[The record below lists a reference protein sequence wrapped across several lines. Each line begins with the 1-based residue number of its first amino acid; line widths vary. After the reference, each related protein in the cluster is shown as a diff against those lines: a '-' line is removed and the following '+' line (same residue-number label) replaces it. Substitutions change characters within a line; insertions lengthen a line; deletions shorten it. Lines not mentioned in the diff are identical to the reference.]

1 LSFEQRSQAGWI
13 GGPKREVILGCA
25 LKIGLMRSE
34 PLRAS
39 LLLFTAIVVLLLAY
53 QATGDIFLAFGPND
67 YPYVAGFRED
77 FEIDEPTFIHWS
89 GTQGRARLPFL
100 LPGPFDLRFR
110 YKRHVAVPAEIRVF
124 IGDEMVDLFE
134 APQGDFT
141 LRTIHVSRNP
151 RPWAPVE
158 IVFLARSRDPRPLG
172 LALDWL
178 QVVPKRPIV
187 PTIVPFVYLL
197 GLIAGLYLFPRLI
210 GFSERAALRLGLA
223 GLCAVAIWVGF
234 DKLAPLHAAS
244 AIGMRYHLAAL
255 IIALVAYLLRRN
267 ENSAFSRPEAR
278 WALLA
283 FYIGTLIRLVAL
295 FHSEFYYPDVRTHSK
310 FVSLIWTEGL
320 SGFLSDHIAHQHR
333 HLLGLQ
339 YVGDR
344 WLAFP
349 YPPLLYLTIYPLS
362 LLRLPVD
369 EWMKLVPAILVGFE
383 GLVVFVI
390 AYRLGASA
398 RAAAAATWFHA
409 FAPLVAFRLTV
420 ASYAAMFGHF
430 WDLLVALYLICFFPK
445 LDRFWVGMGLAGLV
459 AVSLLS
465 YAGSALVLGLFIP
478 AFSVAILL
486 RREDGNMTDLAIR
499 AAFWALVGALVAIAL
514 YYIQYIPELVPGWLG
529 GSETSQTAASSEL
542 IQLRVT
548 PLAALGTAAYRV
560 YRFYGP
566 LYGLIIFL
574 GLPFVSRKLS
584 HQLIL
589 PLTVGTL
596 ATFFGLNFLRSGLGE
611 THIFQ
616 FTKDDL
622 VLLPLA
628 VIVYGLLVDTLAL
641 RSRWGKAVASALLVG
656 WIAWGCVELARDV
669 RIRFRRLDYP
679 PASAYVTELR
689 IKELQA

>member
-1 LSFEQRSQAGWI
+1 M
-13 GGPKREVILGCA
+13 
-25 LKIGLMRSE
+25 IGLMRSE
-34 PLRAS
+34 PLRAT
-39 LLLFTAIVVLLLAY
+39 LLFLTAAVVLILAV
-53 QATGDIFLAFGPND
+53 QTPGDIFLAFGPND
-67 YPYVAGFRED
+67 YVYVAGFRED

-89 GTQGRARLPFL
+89 GARGRVRLPFL
-100 LPGPFDLRFR
+100 LPSGSFDLSIR
-110 YKRHVAVPAEIRVF
+110 YKRHVAIPAEIRVF
-124 IGDEMVDLFE
+124 VGDELVDRFE

-141 LRTIHVSRNP
+141 LRTIHVDRNP
-151 RPWAPVE
+151 RPRAPVE
-158 IVFLARSRDPRPLG
+158 IVFLVRSQDPRPLG

-178 QVVPKRPIV
+178 QVAPKGPV
-187 PTIVPFVYLL
+187 LPTTVPFVYLL
-197 GLIAGLYLFPRLI
+197 GFIAGLYLFPRLI

-223 GLCAVAIWVGF
+223 GLFVIAIWVGF

-244 AIGMRYHLAAL
+244 TLGMRYHLAAL
-255 IIALVAYLLRRN
+255 LVAFVAYLLRRN

-283 FYIGTLIRLVAL
+283 FYLGTLIRLVAL

-339 YVGDR
+339 YVGNR

-349 YPPLLYLTIYPLS
+349 YPPLLYLLIYPLS

-369 EWMKLVPAILVGFE
+369 EWMKFVPAILIGIE

-390 AYRLGASA
+390 AFRLGASA
-398 RAAAAATWFHA
+398 RASAAATWFHA

-420 ASYAAMFGHF
+420 ASYAAIFGHF

-445 LDRFWVGMGLAGLV
+445 LDRFWVGIGLAGIV
-459 AVSLLS
+459 SVSLLS

-478 AFSVAILL
+478 AFSVAILFQ
-486 RREDGNMTDLAIR
+486 RKDGNFPGLAVR
-499 AAFWALVGALVAIAL
+499 AAFWALVGALLAIAL
-514 YYIQYIPELVPGWLG
+514 YYIQYIPELAPGWLDA
-529 GSETSQTAASSEL
+529 SETSTAAASSEL

-566 LYGLIIFL
+566 LFGLLIFL
-574 GLPFVSRKLS
+574 GLPFVRRKLS
-584 HQLIL
+584 HRLVF
-589 PLTVGTL
+589 PLAFGTL
-596 ATFFGLNFLRSGLGE
+596 AAFFGLNFLRSGLGE

-622 VLLPLA
+622 LLLPLA
-628 VIVYGLLVDTLAL
+628 VMVYGILVDTLAL
-641 RSRWGKAVASALLVG
+641 RGRWGKVVASALLAG
-656 WIAWGCVELARDV
+656 WIAWGAVELVRDV
-669 RIRFRRLDYP
+669 RVRFRRLDYP
-679 PASAYVTELR
+679 PKVAQEFKNTRPYP
-689 IKELQA
+689 